1 MKDTI
6 KYARGTVWWRNPQNT
21 NSEPVAGV
29 ITENRPVVIISNN
42 LRNRIMPSV
51 LVIPLT
57 TSSHKKNQLTCVPL
71 FTGCDSYAVCSQL
84 QIVPVWELD
93 NYMGVISEEKMKEIE
108 LALEY
113 ELGFKLI
120 TDDNAYAPYYEPGE
134 EVDNE
139 SPIEDNTLTDPI
151 WLDNL
156 SMKEQ
161 ADFVTELN
169 NIHKYGTPVSLQ
181 NFLDKWHFKSPE
193 EAERARKYLISKG
206 V

>member
-6 KYARGTVWWRNPQNT
+6 KYARGTIWWRNPQNNT
-21 NSEPVAGV
+21 SELRDG
-29 ITENRPVVIISNN
+29 ILSENRPVLIISNN
-42 LRNRIMPSV
+42 LRNRIMSSV

-57 TSSHKKNQLTCVPL
+57 TSSHKKNQLTCVHL

-84 QIVPVWELD
+84 QIIQVKELD
-93 NYMGVISEEKMKEIE
+93 NYIGTLSEEKMEQVQR
-108 LALEY
+108 ALEY
-113 ELGFKLI
+113 ELGFNVI
-120 TDDNAYAPYYEPGE
+120 TDKDAYAPFYESE
-134 EVDNE
+134 EPELVPEDNE
-139 SPIEDNTLTDPI
+139 TYLTEPI

-161 ADFVTELN
+161 ADFVTEFN
-169 NIHKYGTPVSLQ
+169 NIRKWGTPVSLQ
-181 NFLDKWHFKSPE
+181 NFLNKWNFKSPE